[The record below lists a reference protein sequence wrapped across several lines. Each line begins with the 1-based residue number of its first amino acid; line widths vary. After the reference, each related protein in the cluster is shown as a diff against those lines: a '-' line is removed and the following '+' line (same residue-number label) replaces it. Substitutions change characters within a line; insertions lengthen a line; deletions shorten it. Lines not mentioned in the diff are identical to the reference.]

1 MFRPWRYVALLLA
14 VQLAAACSGDAPGGN
29 ASGNGAGASVNAVH
43 TAPQAEG
50 RLVLAFGDSLYAGYQ
65 LGPNE
70 GFAPALERA
79 LGAAGTPARVVNGGV
94 SGDTTAAGLQRLA
107 FTLDGLPRAP
117 DLVIIGLGGNDALRG
132 IGPEETRR
140 NLTAILT
147 ELQRRR
153 IRVMLTGMLAPRNL
167 GPDYAAAF
175 DPIYPALARQF
186 GAELYP
192 FFLDGVVDRPELLLQ
207 DGMHPNA
214 RGIEAIVTRIAPRVK
229 AELTE
234 RGGDPLRPAAAPR
247 SSP

>member
-1 MFRPWRYVALLLA
+1 MLRLWRYVALLLA
-14 VQLAAACSGDAPGGN
+14 VQLVAACSGGAP
-29 ASGNGAGASVNAVH
+29 AAAPPVNA
-43 TAPQAEG
+43 TREAPRADG
-50 RLVLAFGDSLYAGYQ
+50 KLVLAFGDSLFAGYQ

-79 LGAAGTPARVVNGGV
+79 LETAGTPARVVNGGV

-117 DLVIIGLGGNDALRG
+117 DLVILGLGGNDALRG

-140 NLTAILT
+140 NLNAILT

-153 IRVMLTGMLAPRNL
+153 INVMLTGMLAPRNM
-167 GPDYAAAF
+167 GPDYAAGF
-175 DPIYPALARQF
+175 DPIYPALARQY

-192 FFLDGVVDRPELLLQ
+192 FFLDGVISRPELLLA

-214 RGIEAIVTRIAPRVK
+214 RGIETIVARVAPRV
-229 AELTE
+229 
-234 RGGDPLRPAAAPR
+234 RAALAD
-247 SSP
+247 

>member
-1 MFRPWRYVALLLA
+1 MLRLWRYVALLLA
-14 VQLAAACSGDAPGGN
+14 VQLAAACSGGAPAGN
-29 ASGNGAGASVNAVH
+29 APAE
-43 TAPQAEG
+43 TAARPAPRADG
-50 RLVLAFGDSLYAGYQ
+50 KLVLVFGDSLYAGYR

-79 LGAAGTPARVVNGGV
+79 LNAAGTPARVVNGGV

-107 FTLDGLPRAP
+107 FTLDGLERAP
-117 DLVIIGLGGNDALRG
+117 DLVIVGLGGNDALRG
-132 IGPEETRR
+132 LSAVETRR
-140 NLTAILT
+140 NLAAILT

-153 IRVMLTGMLAPRNL
+153 IRPMLTGMLAPRNM

-175 DPIYPALARQF
+175 DPIFPALARQF

-192 FFLDGVVDRPELLLQ
+192 FFLDGLVARPDLLLD

-214 RGIEAIVTRIAPRVK
+214 RGIETIVARIAPRVR

-234 RGGDPLRPAAAPR
+234 QGGDPIRPAAAPR